1 MPMNVEDARIC
12 TTCLM
17 NTGMNILLSRKDGV
31 FVCTNN
37 PGHKFRLGS
46 GGFLESI

>member
-1 MPMNVEDARIC
+1 MNVEDTRIC

-17 NTGMNILLSRKDGV
+17 STGMNILLSKKDDV

-37 PGHKFRLGS
+37 PGHKFRLGKD
-46 GGFLESI
+46 GFLESV